1 MTQEKILVVGGGIGG
16 LTASIALRRQGFAVT
31 LVEKTPHWPASGVG
45 IIQQFNVL
53 RAMQEIGVLEDYLA
67 QSYGFD
73 TTQGFGPQGDP
84 LFAFTA
90 PRLAGE
96 HLPSNVGIRR
106 TSLQS
111 ILAGK
116 AHELGTDIHL
126 GIVVEQWED
135 SGDAVE
141 VTLSDGSRD
150 SFHLMVGAD
159 GIFSQTRQTLF
170 PQAPKPR
177 YTGQWVWRYNMPR
190 PADVTGIQLFYGR
203 VNGGL
208 TPLSKELMYLFML
221 SEEPDDF
228 RLEHEQA
235 HALMHKRAIHAAPQI
250 QKLMDNVTD
259 SAGIVAKPLEVVF
272 LEDEWHRG
280 RVVLL
285 GDAVHAST
293 PHLAQGAGM
302 AIEDALVLAD
312 ELASGD
318 ALEPSLCRYRERRI
332 ERCRFVNL
340 NSLAIGDMQMG
351 KRRDVDPAEIN
362 RQCVSLMAE
371 LL

>member
-1 MTQEKILVVGGGIGG
+1 MTKQKILVVGGGIGG
-16 LTASIALRRQGFAVT
+16 LTVAIALRRQGFPVI
-31 LVEKTPHWPASGVG
+31 LIEKSPHWPASGVG

-53 RAMQEIGVLEDYLA
+53 RAMQALDVLEDYLA

-106 TSLQS
+106 TSLQN

-116 AHELGTDIHL
+116 ARELGADIRL
-126 GIVVEQWED
+126 GTVVEHWED
-135 SGDAVE
+135 TGDAVE

-170 PQAPKPR
+170 PQAPQPR

-208 TPLSKELMYLFML
+208 TPLSDELMYLFML

-228 RLEHEQA
+228 RLEPARACAMMHE
-235 HALMHKRAIHAAPQI
+235 RAIHAAPQI
-250 QKLMDNVTD
+250 RKLMDNVTE
-259 SAGIVAKPLEVVF
+259 SAEVVAKPLEVVF

-285 GDAVHAST
+285 GDAIHAST

-312 ELASGD
+312 ELANGD
-318 ALEPSLCRYRERRI
+318 ALEPLLRRYRERRI

-351 KRRDVDPAEIN
+351 KRSDVDPAAIN
-362 RQCVSLMAE
+362 DQCVKLMAE
-371 LL
+371 PL